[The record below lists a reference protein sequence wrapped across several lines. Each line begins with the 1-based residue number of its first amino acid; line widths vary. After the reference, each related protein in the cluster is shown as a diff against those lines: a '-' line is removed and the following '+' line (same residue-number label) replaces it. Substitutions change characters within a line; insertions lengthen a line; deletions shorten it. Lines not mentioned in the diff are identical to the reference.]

1 MSDDEGWGDE
11 WEEDPVESPPPRA
24 KGKASAAAAAAA
36 SPSAKGG
43 SSSSSSSM
51 AAPHDMGWDRRYN
64 VLELDALV
72 SRQAT
77 VVEEIREML
86 GVSADEA
93 GIMLREY
100 RYSIDRSLLVKL
112 V

>member
-11 WEEDPVESPPPRA
+11 WEEDPVESPLPRA
-24 KGKASAAAAAAA
+24 KSKSSSAAAAAV
-36 SPSAKGG
+36 SPSAKSKGG

-51 AAPHDMGWDRRYN
+51 AASHEMGWDRRYN

-72 SRQAT
+72 TRQAA
-77 VVEEIREML
+77 VVEETRELL

-100 RYSIDRSLLVKL
+100 R
-112 V
+112 

>member
-1 MSDDEGWGDE
+1 
-11 WEEDPVESPPPRA
+11 
-24 KGKASAAAAAAA
+24 
-36 SPSAKGG
+36 
-43 SSSSSSSM
+43 M